1 MQAGMMTTLERM
13 RWATYGLVA
22 GLVVG
27 LFLGWMFHGFVGM
40 IVRLVIIAII
50 LAPFVVALIFW
61 LKVSNK
67 NRMDRAESG
76 IQEAEWH
83 DLNTPG

>member
-1 MQAGMMTTLERM
+1 
-13 RWATYGLVA
+13 
-22 GLVVG
+22 
-27 LFLGWMFHGFVGM
+27 M

-67 NRMDRAESG
+67 NRMERADSG

>member
-1 MQAGMMTTLERM
+1 
-13 RWATYGLVA
+13 
-22 GLVVG
+22 
-27 LFLGWMFHGFVGM
+27 MFHGFVGM
-40 IVRLVIIAII
+40 IVRLVIITII

-67 NRMDRAESG
+67 NRMERSDSG

-83 DLNTPG
+83 DLNTRS